1 MFTQFISDYGTTILY
16 TLITAIAG
24 FFATA
29 VRSLYKKY
37 VDNKTKKDVVK
48 TVVQAVEQIYK
59 DLHGPEKLNQALKDA
74 SEMLAIE
81 GITVSEFELKMLI
94 EAAVGEFNEVFN
106 KKENTETPVIPET
119 VEPEFEEV
127 IEEETQNV

>member
-1 MFTQFISDYGTTILY
+1 MFAQFISDYGATILY

-37 VDNKTKKDVVK
+37 VNNKTKQDVVK
-48 TVVQAVEQIYK
+48 TVVKAVEQLYK
-59 DLHGPEKLNQALKDA
+59 DLHGEDKLNKALENA
-74 SEMLAIE
+74 SDMLAIE
-81 GITVSEFELKMLI
+81 GITVSEFELRMLI

-106 KKENTETPVIPET
+106 KKETTKPGTEEG
-119 VEPEFEEV
+119 

>member
-1 MFTQFISDYGTTILY
+1 MFAQFISEYGATILY

-29 VRSLYKKY
+29 IRSLYKKY
-37 VDNKTKKDVVK
+37 VDSKTKQDIVK
-48 TVVQAVEQIYK
+48 TVVKAVEQIYK
-59 DLHGPEKLNQALKDA
+59 DLHGEEKLNMALENA
-74 SEMLAIE
+74 SDMLAIE
-81 GITVSEFELKMLI
+81 GITITEFELRMMI

-106 KKENTETPVIPET
+106 KKGITETPVIPKPVT
-119 VEPEFEEV
+119 EEV